1 MITLTT
7 GLPGGGKSLY
17 TICYIKQLSE
27 TENRPVF
34 YHGIKDLALSW
45 IHLEDPTKWHEC
57 PEGAIIVIDEC
68 QSTFRPRAN
77 GSAVPKHVAELETHR
92 HKGHDLYLITQ
103 HPMLLDPNVRR
114 LIGKHFHVVRNFGF
128 NKATIHEW
136 NQLKESPDKTRSDS
150 IRHDFIYP
158 KEAFSYY
165 KSAEVHTVKGK
176 LPARIYMLLVIP
188 FLVAGLVWSAFA
200 VLSRSKDA
208 EANNG
213 SFESKSMQ
221 PALYRGKEAQKPD
234 YIEARLPRIAGMP
247 QTSPIYDDLTRPVEV
262 PYPAACVLIRN
273 ECTCYTQQATRLE
286 TDEGICRQIVANG
299 YFLDFVRKPQRSDE
313 LPRRNIEK
321 ESSEKSSVLTL
332 GEAKLGKAEEA
343 SESVNQVSTRK

>member
-27 TENRPVF
+27 KENRPVF
-34 YHGIKDLALSW
+34 YHGIKDLALPW
-45 IHLEDPTKWHEC
+45 IYLEDPSNWHEC

-77 GSAVPKHVAELETHR
+77 GSAVPRHVAELETHR
-92 HKGHDLYLITQ
+92 HKGHDLFLITQ

-128 NKATIHEW
+128 NKATVHEW

-150 IRHDFIYP
+150 IRHDFVYP

-165 KSAEVHTVKGK
+165 KSAEIHTVRGK
-176 LPARIYMLLVIP
+176 LPARVYMLFVIP
-188 FLVAGLVWSAFA
+188 FLIAGLVWAAFST
-200 VLSRSKDA
+200 LSRSKAD
-208 EANNG
+208 EAH
-213 SFESKSMQ
+213 ES
-221 PALYRGKEAQKPD
+221 PIKEVDVQHAAYKANESGKPD

-247 QTSPIYDDLTRPVEV
+247 QTSPVYDDLARPTEV
-262 PYPAACVLIRN
+262 PYPAACVLIRDK
-273 ECTCYTQQATRLE
+273 CTCYTQQATKLE
-286 TDEGICRQIVANG
+286 TDDVICRQIVANG
-299 YFLDFVRKPQRSDE
+299 IFIDFG
-313 LPRRNIEK
+313 
-321 ESSEKSSVLTL
+321 KSS
-332 GEAKLGKAEEA
+332 ARNAKAEE
-343 SESVNQVSTRK
+343 VSSANLGN

>member
-17 TICYIKQLSE
+17 TICYIKRLSE
-27 TENRPVF
+27 KESRPVF
-34 YHGIKDLALSW
+34 YHGIKDLALPW
-45 IHLEDPTKWHEC
+45 IQLEDPAKWYEC
-57 PEGAIIVIDEC
+57 PDGAIIVIDEC

-77 GSAVPKHVAELETHR
+77 GSTVPRHVAELETHR
-92 HKGHDLYLITQ
+92 HKGHDLFFITQ

-114 LIGKHFHVVRNFGF
+114 LVGKHFHVVRNFGF
-128 NKATIHEW
+128 NKATVHEW

-158 KEAFSYY
+158 KEAFGYY

-188 FLVAGLVWSAFA
+188 FLVAGLVWAAFS

-208 EANNG
+208 EGHEGHLDPKNI
-213 SFESKSMQ
+213 Q
-221 PALYRGKEAQKPD
+221 PAIYRGKEAQKTD
-234 YIEARLPRIAGMP
+234 YIEARMPRISGMP
-247 QTSPIYDDLTRPVEV
+247 QTSPVYDDLTRPVEV

-273 ECTCYTQQATRLE
+273 TCTCYTQQATKLE
-286 TDEGICRQIVANG
+286 TDEVICRQIVANG
-299 YFLDFVRKPQRSDE
+299 YFLDFVKRIQRSDE
-313 LPRRNIEK
+313 LSKSNIGRGE
-321 ESSEKSSVLTL
+321 SEKSSVLTL
-332 GEAKLGKAEEA
+332 GESKPTKAEQG
-343 SESVNQVSTRK
+343 SESVNQVSTEK